1 MELKNNND
9 TYVSFTV
16 RVNPN
21 EIVKFV
27 DAEGISREK
36 PAKPNIRTI
45 IIPPLATVE
54 IEDDVWEVAYN
65 TMVQKNVLEVEEEVV
80 SKDKANVL
88 TKTEVYATGKVVR
101 HFPIREMLENNTI
114 MIKVEPTIKLSVAQM
129 IERISKAQGYPM
141 PTNVPEDKVK
151 EIYMKI
157 VKG

>member
-21 EIVKFV
+21 ETVKFV

-80 SKDKANVL
+80 SKDKNNVL

-101 HFPIREMLENNTI
+101 HYPIREMLENNTI

-141 PTNVPEDKVK
+141 PANVPEDKVK

>member
-21 EIVKFV
+21 ETVKFV

-88 TKTEVYATGKVVR
+88 TKTEIYATGKVVR
-101 HFPIREMLENNTI
+101 HYPIREMLENNTI

-141 PTNVPEDKVK
+141 PANTPEDKVK